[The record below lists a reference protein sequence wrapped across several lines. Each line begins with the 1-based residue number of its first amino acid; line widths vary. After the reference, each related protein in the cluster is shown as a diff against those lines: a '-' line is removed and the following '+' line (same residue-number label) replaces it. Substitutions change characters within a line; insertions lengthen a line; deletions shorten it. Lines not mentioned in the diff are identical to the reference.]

1 MGQSLEDTPDKGMP
15 LEEITSLSWHKSAR
29 SIGNGQCV
37 EAARLTDGRLV
48 MRDSMDTSGPMI
60 LLTQREWHAFVR
72 GIQDGEFDSH

>member
-1 MGQSLEDTPDKGMP
+1 MAQSLEDVPDRGMP
-15 LEEITSLSWHKSAR
+15 LEEIIALSWRKSTR

-60 LLTQREWHAFVR
+60 LFTRRKWHTFVT
-72 GIQDGEFDSH
+72 GIKDGEFDSL